1 MKPLRKRTFL
11 ILFILAAVFTLLT
24 STRAVANVDR
34 MTKEEL
40 KNIMGEESVLILDV
54 RAGRDW
60 NSSEFKIKGSE
71 RVSPQDFKSWS
82 NKYPKDKILVL
93 YCA

>member
-1 MKPLRKRTFL
+1 MNPWIVKSLVPALTAVL
-11 ILFILAAVFTLLT
+11 LSGVLLPAWAAQ
-24 STRAVANVDR
+24 AER

-40 KNIMGEESVLILDV
+40 LAIIDHTDTVVLDV

-60 NSSEFKIKGSE
+60 NSSEFKIKGAH
-71 RVSPQDFKSWS
+71 RADPGAFTAWADQHPKSAT
-82 NKYPKDKILVL
+82 LVL

>member
-1 MKPLRKRTFL
+1 MNRWIVKHMVPAV
-11 ILFILAAVFTLLT
+11 AAVLFTGVLLP
-24 STRAVANVDR
+24 AWAAQVGL

-40 KNIMGEESVLILDV
+40 NTILDQAETVVLDV

-60 NSSEFKIKGSE
+60 NSSEFKIKGAFRADPQKFSDW
-71 RVSPQDFKSWS
+71 VSQHPQSAT
-82 NKYPKDKILVL
+82 LVL